1 MRSSLKLTDKTHW
14 SQTWK
19 LIELNE
25 VERRASPR
33 SATRFSSYKEHLFW
47 DVLFDHYI
55 PKVSEATALEIGSAP
70 GDFLVRLSERY
81 GYVPYGIEWTQ
92 QGAEL
97 NRQLFQLH
105 NIDPNNVINADFL
118 SEEIHQAYKDR
129 FDLVISNGFVEH
141 FDNPRD
147 IVNKHL
153 NLLKEG
159 GVLIVLIPNQTG
171 ANGLVRRFHSV
182 TKATHNFDIMRLRE
196 FIRLF
201 DEKRL
206 NKLFCSYYGTFDITW
221 TFPVPVLKTLL
232 GLTVQPILN
241 LAFRV
246 VLKQKG
252 WESRLFSPHLVYIG
266 IKRAT

>member
-1 MRSSLKLTDKTHW
+1 LKLTDKAHW
-14 SQTWK
+14 SQEWK
-19 LIELNE
+19 LTELNE

-33 SATRFSSYKEHLFW
+33 PATRFSSYKEYLFW

-118 SEEIHQAYKDR
+118 SEETQQVYKDR

-153 NLLKEG
+153 NLLKG
-159 GVLIVLIPNQTG
+159 GGCLVIIIPNMLG
-171 ANGLVRRFHSV
+171 ANSLLRQFHGP
-182 TKATHNFDIMRLRE
+182 TKTAHNFRTMRLEE
-196 FIRLF
+196 FIKLF
-201 DEKRL
+201 DAKHL
-206 NKLFCSYYGTFDITW
+206 NKLFCDYYGTFDVTW
-221 TFPVPVLKTLL
+221 TFPVPVLKTVL
-232 GLTVQPILN
+232 GLSVQPILN

-246 VLKQKG
+246 SLKQKG
-252 WESRLFSPHLVYIG
+252 WESWLFSPHLVYIG